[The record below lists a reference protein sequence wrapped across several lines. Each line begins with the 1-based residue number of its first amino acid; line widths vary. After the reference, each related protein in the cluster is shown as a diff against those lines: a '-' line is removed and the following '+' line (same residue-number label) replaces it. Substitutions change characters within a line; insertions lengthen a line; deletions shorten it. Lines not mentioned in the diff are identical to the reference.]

1 MVFAAF
7 QEPQEMIIRGGVIVT
22 VDGRNEADL
31 RVRDGAIVEI
41 GPNLTGAAGA
51 HEIDATG
58 LLVLPGGVDPHVH
71 IGREDDYRYCQV
83 EAVSGK
89 LGR

>member
-1 MVFAAF
+1 MNRPPALPGVTLTLLSLVFAAF

-41 GPNLTGAAGA
+41 GR
-51 HEIDATG
+51 I
-58 LLVLPGGVDPHVH
+58 
-71 IGREDDYRYCQV
+71 
-83 EAVSGK
+83 
-89 LGR
+89 

>member
-1 MVFAAF
+1 MSYLPVILLSLVFAAF

-41 GPNLTGAAGA
+41 GR
-51 HEIDATG
+51 I
-58 LLVLPGGVDPHVH
+58 
-71 IGREDDYRYCQV
+71 
-83 EAVSGK
+83 
-89 LGR
+89 